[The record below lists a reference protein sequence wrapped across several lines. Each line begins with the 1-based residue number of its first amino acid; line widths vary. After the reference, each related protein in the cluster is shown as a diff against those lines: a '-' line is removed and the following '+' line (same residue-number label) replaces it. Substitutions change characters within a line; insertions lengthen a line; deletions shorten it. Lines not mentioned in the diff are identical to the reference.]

1 MILLAHV
8 ERGDL
13 LGRGTACMKHGGTG
27 KRRVLMKSERCV
39 SVGLQKVLV
48 GDAAGERVE
57 ARFW

>member
-8 ERGDL
+8 EREDL
-13 LGRGTACMKHGGTG
+13 VGRGTACMKHGGTG
-27 KRRVLMKSERCV
+27 KHHVLMKSEWCL

-48 GDAAGERVE
+48 GHAAGERVE